1 MYKRRENGAFRMR
14 ASFPIDSE
22 RVIAMNA
29 ICNKLEISFAAA
41 CKLAVDRLV
50 NDFTVDGQVKIPEN
64 LSQIDQQ
71 RVYK

>member
-14 ASFPIDSE
+14 ASFPIDSD

-29 ICNKLEISFAAA
+29 ICSKLEISFAAT

-50 NDFTVDGQVKIPEN
+50 NDFTVDGLVKIPKN
-64 LSQIDQQ
+64 MSQVDQ
-71 RVYK
+71 